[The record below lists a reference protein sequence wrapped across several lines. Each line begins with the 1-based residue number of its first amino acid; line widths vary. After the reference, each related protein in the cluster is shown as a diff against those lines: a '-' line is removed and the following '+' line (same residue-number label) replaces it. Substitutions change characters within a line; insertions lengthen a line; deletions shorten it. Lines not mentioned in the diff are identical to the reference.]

1 LQVKRLHTDNNFLR
15 ERAAVFDRHNLR
27 THKPDASDVTKRDP
41 PMWLPRESV
50 SKTNEEDEKIAAE
63 LLELLKAALYGK
75 VLVGDRQSETPAP
88 PSPKK
93 ATTGPRNW
101 AKRAVELF
109 WKMVVAQTVLKQR
122 VARAALEMRALREG
136 GRAAER
142 QHAEERHVAEER
154 LEALEERHKE
164 ELLAVTN
171 GSRQV
176 GPCRF

>member
-1 LQVKRLHTDNNFLR
+1 
-15 ERAAVFDRHNLR
+15 
-27 THKPDASDVTKRDP
+27 
-41 PMWLPRESV
+41 MWLPRESV
-50 SKTNEEDEKIAAE
+50 SKTNEEDERVAAD

-75 VLVGDRQSETPAP
+75 VLVGELQSETPAP
-88 PSPKK
+88 SSPKN
-93 ATTGPRNW
+93 AIPGPRNW

-136 GRAAER
+136 ALAAER

-176 GPCRF
+176 GFCRFYSC